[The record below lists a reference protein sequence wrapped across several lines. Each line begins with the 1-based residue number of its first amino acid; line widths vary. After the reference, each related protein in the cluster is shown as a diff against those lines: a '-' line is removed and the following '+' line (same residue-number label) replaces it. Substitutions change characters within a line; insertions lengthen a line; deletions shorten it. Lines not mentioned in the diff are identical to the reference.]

1 MWTFFR
7 LAITNLWFAEFD
19 ASQFTNNNAHR
30 QSVNQQAAESTMIG
44 NRLKR
49 AREALGLSLRELEA
63 AIQGQVS
70 AQAIGKYERDEMMP
84 SSTVLLAMAKALHVS
99 PEYLLSEREIEL
111 TGVDFRKA
119 PHAGVK
125 EERAVE
131 ASVLDQVE
139 RYLELEELLPGV
151 EQPWDAPDE
160 EAFAIG
166 RVEDAEQAADAL
178 RHLWQL
184 GIDPIP
190 FMAELLED
198 KGVKVIA
205 LDLPENVSGSKAF
218 VQRPDRQEVPV
229 IVVNQ
234 RHNGERQRFT
244 LAHELAHLVLRCSGL
259 SDAEQ
264 EKAADRFA
272 GAFLMAKDKVL
283 QLLGSHRKS
292 ISIGE
297 LVELKKL
304 FKVSIASLVV
314 RCAQLEIISKAAYG
328 RLFAQIRAL
337 GWNGPAST
345 EPGTLTAEAPQRMER
360 LCLRAVAEEAISEP
374 RAAELLGISVRE
386 LDRRLMGQIA

>member
-1 MWTFFR
+1 
-7 LAITNLWFAEFD
+7 
-19 ASQFTNNNAHR
+19 
-30 QSVNQQAAESTMIG
+30 MIG

-84 SSTVLLAMAKALHVS
+84 SSTILLALAKALKVS
-99 PEYLLSEREIEL
+99 PEYLLSEREIDL
-111 TGVDFRKA
+111 AGVDFRKA
-119 PHAGVK
+119 PHAGAK

-151 EQPWDAPDE
+151 EQPWVAPASK
-160 EAFAIG
+160 AFEIS
-166 RVEDAEQAADAL
+166 RVEDAEHAADAL
-178 RHLWQL
+178 RHQWKL

-190 FMAELLED
+190 SVAELLED

-218 VQRPDRQEVPV
+218 VQRPKRKDVPV

-234 RHNGERQRFT
+234 GHNGERQRFT
-244 LAHELAHLVLRCSGL
+244 LAHELAHLVLRFSGL
-259 SDAEQ
+259 SDSEQ

-272 GAFLMAKDKVL
+272 GAFLMAKDMVL
-283 QLLGSHRKS
+283 RLLGPHRTS

-297 LVELKKL
+297 LAELKKI

-314 RCAQLEIISKAAYG
+314 RCAQIGILTKAAYG
-328 RLFAQIRAL
+328 RLWAQIKSL
-337 GWNGPAST
+337 GWNSQAST
-345 EPGTLTAEAPQRMER
+345 EPSLIPAEVPQRMER
-360 LCLRAVAEEAISEP
+360 LCLRAVAEGAISEA
-374 RAAELLGISVRE
+374 RAAELLNISVRE
-386 LDRRLMGQIA
+386 LDRKLMGHAA

>member
-1 MWTFFR
+1 
-7 LAITNLWFAEFD
+7 
-19 ASQFTNNNAHR
+19 
-30 QSVNQQAAESTMIG
+30 MIG

-63 AIQGQVS
+63 AIHGQVS

-84 SSTVLLAMAKALHVS
+84 SSTILLALAKALGVS

-111 TGVDFRKA
+111 A
-119 PHAGVK
+119 
-125 EERAVE
+125 AVE

-139 RYLELEELLPGV
+139 RYLELEELLPGA
-151 EQPWDAPDE
+151 EQRWDAPAGK
-160 EAFAIG
+160 AFDIS

-178 RHLWQL
+178 RQHWKL

-190 FMAELLED
+190 SVAELLAD

-218 VQRPDRQEVPV
+218 VQRPKRKDLPV

-234 RHNGERQRFT
+234 GHNGERQRFT
-244 LAHELAHLVLRCSGL
+244 LAHELAHLVLRFSGL
-259 SDAEQ
+259 SDLEQ

-272 GAFLMAKDKVL
+272 GAFLMAKEMVL
-283 QLLGSHRKS
+283 RLLGPHRTS

-297 LVELKKL
+297 LAELKKI

-314 RCAQLEIISKAAYG
+314 RCAQVGIVTKAAYG
-328 RLFAQIRAL
+328 RLWAQIKNL
-337 GWNGPAST
+337 GWNSQASS
-345 EPGTLTAEAPQRMER
+345 EPGLLPSEVPQRMER
-360 LCLRAVAEEAISEP
+360 LCLRAVAEGAISES
-374 RAAELLGISVRE
+374 RAAELLNISVRE
-386 LDRRLMGQIA
+386 LDRRLMGQAA

>member
-1 MWTFFR
+1 
-7 LAITNLWFAEFD
+7 
-19 ASQFTNNNAHR
+19 
-30 QSVNQQAAESTMIG
+30 MIG

-49 AREALGLSLRELEA
+49 AREAVGMSLRELEA

-84 SSTVLLAMAKALHVS
+84 SSTILLALSKALEVS
-99 PEYLLSEREIEL
+99 PEYLLSERDIEL

-119 PHAGVK
+119 PQAGAK

-151 EQPWDAPDE
+151 EQFWEAPDDQMFE
-160 EAFAIG
+160 VG
-166 RVEDAEQAADAL
+166 RIEDAELAADAL
-178 RHLWQL
+178 RRLWEL

-190 FMAELLED
+190 SLAELLED

-205 LDLPENVSGSKAF
+205 LALPENVSGSKAF
-218 VQRPDRQEVPV
+218 VQRPDHQDVPV
-229 IVVNQ
+229 IVVNGG
-234 RHNGERQRFT
+234 HNGERQRFT
-244 LAHELAHLVLRCSGL
+244 LAHELAHLVLRFSGL
-259 SDAEQ
+259 NDADQ

-272 GAFLMAKDKVL
+272 GAFLMAKDMVL
-283 QLLGSHRKS
+283 RLLGPHRTS

-297 LVELKKL
+297 LAELKKL

-314 RCAQLEIISKAAYG
+314 RCAQLGIITKAVYG
-328 RLFAQIRAL
+328 RLWGQIKSL
-337 GWNGPAST
+337 GWNGAASN
-345 EPGTLTAEAPQRMER
+345 EPGTLTAEVPQRMER
-360 LCLRAVAEEAISEP
+360 LCLRAVAEGAISEA

-386 LDRRLMGQIA
+386 LDRRLMGQFA

>member
-1 MWTFFR
+1 
-7 LAITNLWFAEFD
+7 
-19 ASQFTNNNAHR
+19 
-30 QSVNQQAAESTMIG
+30 MIG

-63 AIQGQVS
+63 SIQGQVS

-84 SSTVLLAMAKALHVS
+84 SSTILLAMAKALQVS

-119 PHAGVK
+119 PHAAAK

-131 ASVLDQVE
+131 ASVLDRVE
-139 RYLELEELLPGV
+139 RYLELEDLLPGV
-151 EQPWDAPDE
+151 EQPWEAPEDPSFE
-160 EAFAIG
+160 IG
-166 RVEDAEQAADAL
+166 RIEDAEQAADAL
-178 RHLWQL
+178 RRLWQL

-190 FMAELLED
+190 FMAELLEE

-218 VQRPDRQEVPV
+218 VQRPDRPDVPV

-234 RHNGERQRFT
+234 AHNGERQRFT
-244 LAHELAHLVLRCSGL
+244 LAHELAHLALRFSGL

-272 GAFLMAKDKVL
+272 GAFLMAKDMVL
-283 QLLGSHRKS
+283 SLLGSHRTS
-292 ISIGE
+292 ISLGE
-297 LVELKKL
+297 LAELKKL

-314 RCAQLEIISKAAYG
+314 RCAQLGIISKAAYG
-328 RLFAQIRAL
+328 RLWAQIKSL
-337 GWNGPAST
+337 GWNSQASG
-345 EPGTLTAEAPQRMER
+345 EPGTLKAEVPQRMER
-360 LCLRAVAEEAISEP
+360 LCLRAVAEGAISEA
-374 RAAELLGISVRE
+374 RAAELLSVSVRE
-386 LDRRLMGQIA
+386 LDRRLMGQFA